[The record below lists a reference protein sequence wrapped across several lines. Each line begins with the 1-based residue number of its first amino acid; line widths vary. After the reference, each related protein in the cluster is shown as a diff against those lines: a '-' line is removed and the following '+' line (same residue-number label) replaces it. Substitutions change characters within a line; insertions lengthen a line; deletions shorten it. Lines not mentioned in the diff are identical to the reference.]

1 MQGGGVRCMPDER
14 PGEGTNL
21 LCRYQ
26 APNKN
31 GHGRVCREILVDIH
45 SSDDHQSEEEG
56 HLQQPNQSFRTMQ
69 HLRIID
75 SEDRRGGAQEGRGGC
90 FVEWHGIAILSKH
103 EPPSQRRTPQQRK
116 DGDVLDCAIS
126 GNGSKFHPLG
136 TQCPGKVV
144 SKNHLYGL
152 EDVLFHEKNLVYRVC

>member
-45 SSDDHQSEEEG
+45 SSDDHQSEEGVNLVVEVG
-56 HLQQPNQSFRTMQ
+56 CLVLKGPESAWGGQQQK
-69 HLRIID
+69 
-75 SEDRRGGAQEGRGGC
+75 RRGKWA
-90 FVEWHGIAILSKH
+90 S
-103 EPPSQRRTPQQRK
+103 
-116 DGDVLDCAIS
+116 
-126 GNGSKFHPLG
+126 LG
-136 TQCPGKVV
+136 
-144 SKNHLYGL
+144 
-152 EDVLFHEKNLVYRVC
+152 